1 MGVFMKKSVL
11 SVAIIVMLFTFS
23 SCSLTKFDG
32 TRTGNES
39 QLIMEYKVL
48 NTTDSQML
56 ELYEDDIV
64 DFAIVSDSGKLDI
77 VLQKEG
83 DEPIYKGVDIPT
95 SSFQVVI
102 GEAGTYKVSVT
113 GKNARGSICVIVI
126 ESE

>member
-1 MGVFMKKSVL
+1 MKKSVL